1 MQQLSEE
8 IFMRIVVLGVGNT
21 LLSDEGI
28 GVRAIEQLQQDH
40 DLPPEVVVIDGGTT
54 GMEMLDDLSNADHI
68 IIVDAVRSGKAPAAI
83 VKLVDEQVP
92 VFFKTKLSPHQ
103 IGLSDVLATLD
114 FIGEQ
119 PGGVTVIGVEPV
131 SLDTSMS
138 LSPQVEARLPEVV
151 EMVVAELRQL
161 GVAIGSSVP
170 EAA

>member
-1 MQQLSEE
+1 VT
-8 IFMRIVVLGVGNT
+8 RIVVLGVGNT

-28 GVRAIEQLQQDH
+28 GVRAIELLQQDY

-54 GMEMLDDLSNADHI
+54 GMEMLDDLSNADHLV
-68 IIVDAVRSGKAPAAI
+68 IVDAVRSGKAPAAI

-92 VFFKTKLSPHQ
+92 AFFKTKLSPHQ

-131 SLDTSMS
+131 SLETGMA

-151 EMVVAELRQL
+151 GMVVAKLRQL
-161 GVAIGSSVP
+161 GVAIGSSAP
-170 EAA
+170 ESA

>member
-1 MQQLSEE
+1 
-8 IFMRIVVLGVGNT
+8 MRIVVLGVGNI

-28 GVRAIEQLQQDH
+28 GVRAIERLQLDY
-40 DLPPEVVVIDGGTT
+40 DLPPEVVVVDGGTT
-54 GMEMLDDLSNADHI
+54 GMEMLEDLSNADHI
-68 IIVDAVRSGKAPAAI
+68 IIIDAVRSGNAPASI
-83 VKLVDEQVP
+83 VKLVNEQVP

-103 IGLSDVLATLD
+103 IGLSDVLATLE

-131 SLDTSMS
+131 SLATSMA

-151 EMVVAELRQL
+151 ALVIAELRQL
-161 GVAIGSSVP
+161 GVVVKSVVP